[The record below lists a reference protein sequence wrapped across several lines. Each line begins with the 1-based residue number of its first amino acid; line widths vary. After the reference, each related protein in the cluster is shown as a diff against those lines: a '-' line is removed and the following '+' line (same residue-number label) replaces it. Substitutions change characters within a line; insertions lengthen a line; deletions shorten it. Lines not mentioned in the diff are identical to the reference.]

1 MGYKMEAMGGE
12 APRMESAPGGL
23 LPHAEAI
30 EAAAAESEDDEESL
44 MSLIAGLQVT
54 DAGAAGE
61 PLGLSVEFQDT
72 LLWVHVSHLL

>member
-1 MGYKMEAMGGE
+1 MGYKMEAIGGE
-12 APRMESAPGGL
+12 APRMEPGGL

-61 PLGLSVEFQDT
+61 PLGLSV
-72 LLWVHVSHLL
+72 